1 MRLNMEQ
8 RRIIEVE
15 PAGHMLVKGVAGS
28 GKTTVAVHRI
38 DFLRQHYCPEDNDHI
53 LLVTYNK
60 TLLKY
65 IEHQYKHIE
74 SDELAEGFMPS
85 NAKIHMTNIDRLM
98 YRYFKK
104 YEKRHRKNFQM
115 MKPFKR
121 HHYLQKALL
130 DIKSQFEDIAVL
142 TPKNSNFLLDE
153 NNWIKASDI

>member
-1 MRLNMEQ
+1 
-8 RRIIEVE
+8 
-15 PAGHMLVKGVAGS
+15 
-28 GKTTVAVHRI
+28 
-38 DFLRQHYCPEDNDHI
+38 
-53 LLVTYNK
+53 
-60 TLLKY
+60 
-65 IEHQYKHIE
+65 
-74 SDELAEGFMPS
+74 
-85 NAKIHMTNIDRLM
+85 

-153 NNWIKASDI
+153 INWIKACDIADLETYQDIDRIVRSEGGSGNPQKLTKNSKTRESIYSLMEKYDQLLAHDGLIDFPTMNKLALEEVMEHSNQPYTHIIIDESQDL